1 MTRKLGNVL
10 MLLGLGGFVTATA
23 WWLSFFYEIL
33 GNEFQLAR
41 ECFYW
46 TTDLCSLKAP
56 AALFSDVPA
65 YEPRLLWLAAAIFVA
80 GVLLRIFGGQ
90 RH

>member
-1 MTRKLGNVL
+1 MNAKLGNVL
-10 MLLGLGGFVTATA
+10 MLLGVGGFITATA
-23 WWLSFFYEIL
+23 WWMSFFYEIL

-56 AALFSDVPA
+56 AAFFSDVPA
-65 YEPRLLWLAAAIFVA
+65 YEPRLLWASGGIFVL
-80 GVLLRIFGGQ
+80 GMLIRIFGSQ